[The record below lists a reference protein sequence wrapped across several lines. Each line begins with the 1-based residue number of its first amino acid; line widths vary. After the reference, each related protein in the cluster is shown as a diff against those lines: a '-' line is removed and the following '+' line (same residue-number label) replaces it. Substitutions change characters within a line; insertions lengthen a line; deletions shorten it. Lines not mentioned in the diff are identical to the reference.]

1 MAEISNQ
8 TESVTEKLTSFFR
21 GVRSEWGKITWPS
34 KQQVVVETIYVIVIV
49 AVFTTMILLMD
60 SILQWILY
68 ITHLSDITPFFMK

>member
-1 MAEISNQ
+1 M
-8 TESVTEKLTSFFR
+8 
-21 GVRSEWGKITWPS
+21 
-34 KQQVVVETIYVIVIV
+34 KQQVVVETVYVIIIV